1 MLSPRRLAYPAA
13 GLVAT
18 GVLAGCGY
26 NDPRPPTGQG
36 RTFGIFFILA
46 LLVPLIMA
54 GLMLW
59 HHLRARRIVGGRPGS
74 VWIAVCWCFLVALV
88 VGLPGLLSF
97 SITALV
103 AVSAVTG
110 SATRGDEQLTIDF
123 GTIFAFY
130 AVLNLGCAV
139 ALISLGLSVRR
150 GAPWSRWVATTVSAL
165 VSLGLLGIA
174 AVEIEESEG
183 KVRLT
188 LVVLGLLALVP
199 IPFLFGSD
207 AEDHFAPRRV
217 ASPVPPPEP
226 ERFSEARTLN
236 ERWHSRD

>member
-1 MLSPRRLAYPAA
+1 MLSLRRLAYPAA

-46 LLVPLIMA
+46 LLVPPIMA

-59 HHLRARRIVGGRPGS
+59 HHLRVRPIVGGRPGS
-74 VWIAVCWCFLVALV
+74 VWIAVCWCFLAALV

-97 SITALV
+97 SITALL
-103 AVSAVTG
+103 AASAVTG

-123 GTIFAFY
+123 GVAFALY
-130 AVLNLGCAV
+130 AVLNLCCAV

-150 GAPWSRWVATTVSAL
+150 GTPWSRWVATTVSAL
-165 VSLGLLGIA
+165 VSLCPLAIA
-174 AVEIEESEG
+174 FIDFEESDG
-183 KVRLT
+183 KARVAFVI
-188 LVVLGLLALVP
+188 LVLLALVP

-207 AEDHFAPRRV
+207 AEDHFAPRPV